1 MKKIL
6 TLLFT
11 AFLAIAAAGQVDK
24 MKDILDDEMDAD
36 NHTLRF
42 SNALTGDAVKGAR
55 ITIQD
60 VGTFVTDAEGKIKFP
75 RGEEE
80 AIYLVNFAAD
90 GYITTDVSLEAVA
103 GTIFNNRI
111 SVSPLMAME
120 NMRIIVDWG
129 RRPADLDAHL
139 TKDKSYHI
147 SYRDKKVADDGEARL
162 DRDDTDSWGPETI
175 TIRQV
180 DTEGHYEFWV
190 QDYTNRADE
199 NSRKLSK
206 SKATVKVYGNNQ
218 LLELFNIPTDDRGN
232 KWHVFTIDQGKIVP
246 TNYVTAHE

>member
-1 MKKIL
+1 MKKFL
-6 TLLFT
+6 TLLLA
-11 AFLAIAAAGQVDK
+11 AFLAVAAAGQVDK
-24 MKDILDDEMDAD
+24 MKDVLDDEMDAD
-36 NHTLRF
+36 NYTLRF
-42 SNALTGDAVKGAR
+42 SNALNGDPVKGA
-55 ITIQD
+55 TIIVED

-75 RGEEE
+75 RDDED
-80 AIYLVNFAAD
+80 ALYLVNFTAD
-90 GYITTDVSLEAVA
+90 GFITTDVSLEAVA

-111 SVSPLMAME
+111 SVSPVMAME

-147 SYRDKKVADDGEARL
+147 SYRDMKVSDDGAARL

-175 TIRQV
+175 TIRQI

-206 SKATVKVYGNNQ
+206 SNATVKVYGNNR
-218 LLELFNIPTDDRGN
+218 LLEQFNIPTDGRGN
-232 KWHVFTIDQGKIVP
+232 KWHVFTIDGGKIAP
-246 TNYVTAHE
+246 TNYITAGE